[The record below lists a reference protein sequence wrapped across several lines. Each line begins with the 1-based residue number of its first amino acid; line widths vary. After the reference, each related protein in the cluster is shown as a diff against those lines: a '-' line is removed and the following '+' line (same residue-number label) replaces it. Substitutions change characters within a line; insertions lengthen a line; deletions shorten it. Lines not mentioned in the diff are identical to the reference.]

1 MTQAKIVREPP
12 SDAPIFRIFPD
23 FKHVSH
29 NRILSCRQNASG
41 MMTTGM
47 AVIMAGTAG
56 AAAAFMVM
64 PFSAAMLPAASC
76 LSMHLIMMS
85 TGNIRIVLK
94 STV

>member
-1 MTQAKIVREPP
+1 
-12 SDAPIFRIFPD
+12 
-23 FKHVSH
+23 
-29 NRILSCRQNASG
+29 
-41 MMTTGM
+41 MMTAGM

-76 LSMHLIMMS
+76 LSMRLIMMS
-85 TGNIRIVLK
+85 IGNIRIVLK

>member
-1 MTQAKIVREPP
+1 
-12 SDAPIFRIFPD
+12 
-23 FKHVSH
+23 
-29 NRILSCRQNASG
+29 
-41 MMTTGM
+41 MMTAGM
-47 AVIMAGTAG
+47 AVSMAGTAG

-76 LSMHLIMMS
+76 LSMRLIMMS